1 MKLKGWVA
9 WLLVVAFLVS
19 EVFLFSALRQKEKT
33 EISLQTEKQRADQL
47 QTQLDQFKS
56 SSADAQNAE
65 IARLRAENQD
75 LPRLRNEVTQ
85 LQAANRKLT
94 QQLRATTSFAQQ
106 QQAQL
111 QQIAE
116 AQQAAQAAQ
125 QAAANRDACINNLRM
140 IDAAKQQWAFDK
152 NKNLQ
157 AIPSVQDLQPYFK
170 DGIFPVCPSGG
181 AYSINAVGELPS
193 CSIPDH
199 ALPLPQQ

>member
-9 WLLVVAFLVS
+9 WSLVVAFLAS

-33 EISLQTEKQRADQL
+33 EVSLLAEKQRADQL
-47 QTQLDQFKS
+47 QTQLDQLKNS
-56 SSADAQNAE
+56 NVDAQNAE

-85 LQAANRKLT
+85 LQAANQKLT
-94 QQLRATTSFAQQ
+94 QDLKATSNYARQ

-125 QAAANRDACINNLRM
+125 QEAADRNTCINNLRM
-140 IDAAKQQWAFDK
+140 IDAAKQQWALDK

-157 AIPSVQDLQPYFK
+157 ATPSVQDLQPYFK
-170 DGIFPVCPSGG
+170 NGIFPACPSGG
-181 AYSINAVGELPS
+181 SYTINAVGDLPS